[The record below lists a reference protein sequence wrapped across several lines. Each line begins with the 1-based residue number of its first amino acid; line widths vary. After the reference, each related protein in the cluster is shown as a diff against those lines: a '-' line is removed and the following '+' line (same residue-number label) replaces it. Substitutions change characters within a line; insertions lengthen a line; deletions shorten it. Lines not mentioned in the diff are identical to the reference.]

1 MLAWLALA
9 VHERAWILVD
19 TYLVQGV
26 AAVFRWSGLVLL
38 ESVCCAV
45 KVVWF
50 RRLPEGRLGTQGCLA
65 AAAAWL
71 AVCVGVLEVLKHS
84 LRIVPG

>member
-1 MLAWLALA
+1 M
-9 VHERAWILVD
+9 HERAWILVD

-26 AAVFRWSGLVLL
+26 AAVFGWSGCAGNRVL
-38 ESVCCAV
+38 CAV